1 MMDAKSIGYDDYQKV
16 RHIFFMR
23 AGFVMHCHLIDDC
36 LIIDNA
42 DHVLGHMFV
51 FKPETTP
58 ESH

>member
-1 MMDAKSIGYDDYQKV
+1 MMDAKNIVYDDYQKV

-42 DHVLGHMFV
+42 DHVLGHVFV
-51 FKPETTP
+51 
-58 ESH
+58 